1 MDSVQ
6 VIGAG
11 LAGSEAALQLARR
24 GIPVRLIEMR
34 PKKMTPAH
42 ETQACAELVCSNSLK
57 SEKPTTAAGT
67 LKVELDVL
75 DSRLLKIA
83 RQHRVPAGNALAVDR
98 SAFSA
103 AVTAAIEAEPLITRQ
118 NAEIT
123 ALDPER
129 LSILATGPLTSEALS
144 EALSGIVGCD
154 ALSFYDASAPIVADE
169 SLDRRRIFAASR
181 RDDDNHDYLNSAL
194 TQEEYEHFYT
204 ELVAAERVQHRD
216 FEQRELFA
224 ACRPI
229 EEVARSGPGAL
240 RFGALKPVGVDDPR
254 TGRWPYAL
262 VQLRAENAQR
272 SAYNLVGFQTNLT
285 FPEQKRVFSLIP
297 GLEHAEFLR
306 YGVMHRNTFVDAPRA
321 LSSDLSLK
329 HARNLFLAGQLM
341 GTEGYL
347 EAVAG
352 GLIAALMVT
361 ARIRRLTQQPQ
372 LPPGTTTLGALL
384 RYATDPAT
392 NDYQPMHV
400 NFGLIEPLAPPVRR
414 KRERFQAY
422 HERAAE
428 AMRQWR
434 GKNRGLY

>member
-34 PKKMTPAH
+34 PEKMTPAH